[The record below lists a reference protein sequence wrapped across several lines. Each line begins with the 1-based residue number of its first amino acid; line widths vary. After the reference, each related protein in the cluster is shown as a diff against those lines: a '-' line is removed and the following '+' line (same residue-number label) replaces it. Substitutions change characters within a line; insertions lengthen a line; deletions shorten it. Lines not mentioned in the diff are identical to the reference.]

1 MIEYD
6 ENALKAN
13 EDRFGPVSEPFE
25 NYMRMPDTVKLNWIG
40 KEEDLD
46 KLDQLLSEPY
56 VGIDS
61 EWKMTLYND
70 KEVCLPLI

>member
-13 EDRFGPVSEPFE
+13 EDRFGPVSEPYE

-46 KLDQLLSEPY
+46 KLDQLL
-56 VGIDS
+56 
-61 EWKMTLYND
+61 
-70 KEVCLPLI
+70 